1 MNLRKMLGGML
12 AMAMLLLSACGDDE
26 KAAPKSQF
34 DFEGDAVTLKDAN
47 LYLAYEDNNDGN
59 GHMYREYFITDGTYD
74 GGDAWD
80 VTDYI
85 DATYV
90 IAIQVGGPMENEL
103 AKGSYPLYESFS
115 EAAATSNISW
125 VSFDS
130 SEAYYFTPEGAEG
143 EESIQLS
150 GGFDD
155 GDRMTI
161 TYNGPLEFSDDDTA
175 DDIEG
180 KLYFRGDVQDVRSLV
195 LARMPAPVVRGG
207 MK

>member
-12 AMAMLLLSACGDDE
+12 AITMLLLSACGDDE
-26 KAAPKSQF
+26 KATPKSQF
-34 DFEGDAVTLKDAN
+34 AFLGDPVSLKDAN
-47 LYLAYEDNNDGN
+47 LYLAYEDNNDGY

-80 VTDYI
+80 VGDYI

-90 IAIQVGGPMENEL
+90 IAIQLGAPAENEL
-103 AKGSYPLYESFS
+103 TRGNYPLYESFS
-115 EAAATSNISW
+115 EAAETSNISW
-125 VSFDS
+125 ISFDS
-130 SEAYYFTPEGAEG
+130 NNAYYFTPESAGG

-155 GDRMTI
+155 GERMTI
-161 TYNGPLEFSDDDTA
+161 MYNGPLEYSSDDTD

-180 KLYFRGDVQDVRSLV
+180 KLYFRGKVQDVRSLV
-195 LARMPAPVVRGG
+195 PARIPAPVMHGG
-207 MK
+207 VK